1 MAQRD
6 VPHAARRAAANPLHV
21 VVDLNRCQAYAQCCF
36 LAPTVFALH
45 GEEALW
51 YDPSPDAAE
60 REHVLRAATACPVRA
75 ITVEGITATR
85 ATRAASPKKAK
96 ETHAA
101 ATQWS

>member
-6 VPHAARRAAANPLHV
+6 VPQAAHPAAANPLHV

-36 LAPTVFALH
+36 LAPSVFQLH

-51 YDPSPDAAE
+51 YDPAPDAAE
-60 REHVLRAATACPVRA
+60 RENVLRAAAACPVHA
-75 ITVEGITATR
+75 ITVEGVA

-96 ETHAA
+96 EPHAA
-101 ATQWS
+101 AT

>member
-1 MAQRD
+1 MAQRN
-6 VPHAARRAAANPLHV
+6 VPHPARRAAASPLHV

-36 LAPTVFALH
+36 LAPTVFQLH

-51 YDPSPDAAE
+51 YDPAPDAAE
-60 REHVLRAATACPVRA
+60 REQVLRAATACPVRA

-85 ATRAASPKKAK
+85 AASPKKAK

-101 ATQWS
+101 ATQWA